1 MRKLTLPLGSDFAI
15 FREEGPAGFSAL
27 LVDGAK
33 VDGGFEVSRE
43 GRMLTVKPDG
53 LTTDDVGAGS
63 MVRLEWEQAEVN
75 LDRFAEGRLRCIDF
89 SASGYSR
96 VDAGVC
102 LRLCRTD
109 DSTEFDV
116 ECVFFCEGNGG
127 SYSLRS
133 VFSTMEKASLRFWRT
148 GFMW

>member
-1 MRKLTLPLGSDFAI
+1 MIFAI

-63 MVRLEWEQAEVN
+63 MVRLEWEQAEVS
-75 LDRFAEGRLRCIDF
+75 LDRFAEGSIEMYR
-89 SASGYSR
+89 
-96 VDAGVC
+96 
-102 LRLCRTD
+102 
-109 DSTEFDV
+109 
-116 ECVFFCEGNGG
+116 FFCQRVQSCRCRGL
-127 SYSLRS
+127 SAFMQDR
-133 VFSTMEKASLRFWRT
+133 RFD
-148 GFMW
+148 